1 MPRDSYSEA
10 LQVRRGR
17 GMDAKLYAP
26 EAEDDDDMDA
36 SKLDGPPKPAA
47 PLHGPVKPSELGEA
61 LPPTPADLENESV
74 AVTPDEP
81 QQAVIDAEIQEA
93 LTAGASKDEYEM
105 LKGQKPRSLGERV
118 KMALL
123 AQKDFSKE

>member
-26 EAEDDDDMDA
+26 EQEDEDTDT

-47 PLHGPVKPSELGEA
+47 PLHGPVKHQEDGEA
-61 LPPTPADLENESV
+61 LPPTPADLETDAV

-81 QQAVIDAEIQEA
+81 QQAVMDAEIEEA
-93 LTAGASKDEYEM
+93 LTAGASKDEYDM

>member
-26 EAEDDDDMDA
+26 DDDEDDTDA

-47 PLHGPVKPSELGEA
+47 PLHGPVQHQEAGEA

-93 LTAGASKDEYEM
+93 LTAGASKDEYDM